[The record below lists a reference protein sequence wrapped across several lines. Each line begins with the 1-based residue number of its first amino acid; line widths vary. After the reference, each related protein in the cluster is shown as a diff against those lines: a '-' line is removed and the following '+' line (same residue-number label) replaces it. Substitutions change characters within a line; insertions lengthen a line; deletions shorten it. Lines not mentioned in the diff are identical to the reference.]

1 MLLTQE
7 LPIEGPAEAELNR
20 LIEMLGKNEVI
31 VRYQE
36 AEENTKDNRALE
48 QLVETIKSKQ
58 KEAAAFEH
66 YAKPAAAAKT
76 AAELAE
82 LNKQLKDSIAVQ
94 QYREALWDANELLEN
109 VISIIQRGVDDAIEK
124 DEA

>member
-1 MLLTQE
+1 MSQE

-20 LIEMLGKNEVI
+20 LIEILKKNEVI

-36 AEENTKDNRALE
+36 AEENTKDNRVLE

-58 KEAAAFEH
+58 KEVAAFEH
-66 YAKPAAAAKT
+66 YAKPAAAEKT
-76 AAELAE
+76 AAELVE
-82 LNKQLKDSIAVQ
+82 LNKQLKDNIAVQ

-124 DEA
+124 DEP